1 MPILFSSLDVQL
13 AQFPVYVAQ
22 AIAESAEDEGQL
34 LTEITLGKIA
44 NAFIILTFAYILL
57 LGSEKLIE
65 WLSEKV
71 PSRLR
76 LIIKQSLPFWRAIV
90 IILSGFTLLQ
100 LFFRLSPSNVLA
112 LTGTTAVALGFAFK
126 DYASSLIAGVV
137 ALFEGPYRVGDRV
150 QINEHYGEIVSYGLR
165 GIRIQTPGDNLVTI
179 PHNKIWTEAISNAN
193 TGELEAQCITNFYFA
208 HNVDVELVI
217 KILYQAAYT
226 SKYTQI
232 KLPIVVVMQEQP
244 WGTHFKLKSYPMDA
258 RDEFVYQTDLLK
270 RAKTT
275 LAKYGI
281 AYPEPRFSYGDRD

>member
-22 AIAESAEDEGQL
+22 AIAESAEEELQL

-44 NAFIILTFAYILL
+44 NAFFILTFAYILL

-76 LIIKQSLPFWRAIV
+76 LIIKQSLPFWRAI
-90 IILSGFTLLQ
+90 IISLSGFTLLQ
-100 LFFRLSPSNVLA
+100 LFLRLSPSNVLA

-165 GIRIQTPGDNLVTI
+165 GIRIQTPGDSLVTI

-208 HNVDVELVI
+208 HNVDVELVMN
-217 KILYQAAYT
+217 ILYQAAYT

-232 KLPIVVVMQEQP
+232 KLPIVVVMEEQP